1 MKNLLKIITR
11 LALAAIL
18 CSAWP
23 AHAHDLQYSVGGSQA
38 VVIRMF
44 YVDNSPFTFEGYEIY
59 REGEKL
65 PYQVGRT
72 DSQGH
77 IAFLPDRAANW
88 HIKAMSE
95 DGHGLSFSIS
105 TDAAA
110 VLSGTEKPFYERYAR
125 IAVGV
130 AVILGLFGFLSLYI
144 KRMRSP

>member
-1 MKNLLKIITR
+1 MKLTR
-11 LALAAIL
+11 YLMGAAIALATV
-18 CSAWP
+18 SAL
-23 AHAHDLQYSVGGSQA
+23 AHDLQYSVGGSQA

-44 YVDNSPFTFEGYEIY
+44 YVDNTPFTFEGYEII

-72 DSQGH
+72 DSQGR

-88 HIKAMSE
+88 RIKATSE
-95 DGHGLSFSIS
+95 DGHGLDFKIS

-144 KRMRSP
+144 KRKKSA

>member
-1 MKNLLKIITR
+1 MKFTR
-11 LALAAIL
+11 LLALTAIL
-18 CSAWP
+18 FSTWSTC
-23 AHAHDLQYSVGGSQA
+23 AHDLQYTVGSAQAA
-38 VVIRMF
+38 VVIKMF

-72 DSQGH
+72 DSQGR
-77 IAFLPDRAANW
+77 IAFLPDRAATW
-88 HIKAMSE
+88 RIKASSE
-95 DGHGLSFSIS
+95 DGHGLDFKLS

-130 AVILGLFGFLSLYI
+130 AVILGLFGFLRLYV
-144 KRMRSP
+144 KRKKSS